1 MRRMRRHFEVACVIL
16 DNLKGE
22 SIEKRRKKETVG
34 WSPVLSD
41 AHFCDHLE
49 SLSES
54 LLFTSI
60 TNF

>member
-16 DNLKGE
+16 DNLKSRSRNGG
-22 SIEKRRKKETVG
+22 KRKR
-34 WSPVLSD
+34 SPVLSD

-54 LLFTSI
+54 SLFISI

>member
-1 MRRMRRHFEVACVIL
+1 MACVIL

-54 LLFTSI
+54 SLFISI

>member
-34 WSPVLSD
+34 WSFFRMRIS
-41 AHFCDHLE
+41 ATSSSHLA
-49 SLSES
+49 SLHY
-54 LLFTSI
+54 LLQ
-60 TNF
+60 

>member
-34 WSPVLSD
+34 WSFFRMRISV
-41 AHFCDHLE
+41 
-49 SLSES
+49 
-54 LLFTSI
+54 TSSRV
-60 TNF
+60 T

>member
-34 WSPVLSD
+34 WSFFRMRIS
-41 AHFCDHLE
+41 ATTSSHLA
-49 SLSES
+49 SLHY
-54 LLFTSI
+54 LFQ
-60 TNF
+60 